1 VNDVYIT
8 DITGRLVKK
17 IIGNTEG
24 VHQVEVGDMPNG
36 VYFLNFKK
44 DELLCSKK
52 FNVIN

>member
-1 VNDVYIT
+1 
-8 DITGRLVKK
+8 
-17 IIGNTEG
+17 
-24 VHQVEVGDMPNG
+24 MPNG